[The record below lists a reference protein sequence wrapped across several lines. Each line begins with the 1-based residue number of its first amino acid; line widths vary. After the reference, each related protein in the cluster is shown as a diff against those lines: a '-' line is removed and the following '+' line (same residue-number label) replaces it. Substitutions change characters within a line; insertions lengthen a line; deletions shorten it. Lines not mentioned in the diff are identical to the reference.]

1 MTSRNVMGI
10 ISLLMPVEGINLQ
23 KKRDWVGCLVLRYRV
38 SYQIQVFMAFVRH
51 NEYRKIAMTEMSILT
66 R

>member
-1 MTSRNVMGI
+1 MGI

-23 KKRDWVGCLVLRYRV
+23 KKRDWVGCLALRCRV

-51 NEYRKIAMTEMSILT
+51 NEYRKITMAKSQY
-66 R
+66 